1 MNKQLKKSMT
11 LNPLVLLVCGLVLV
25 ATSHD
30 LTADQNDPRLD
41 ELFSALQSTTN
52 QSAANEITDTIWK
65 IWRQSSNEKVN
76 QLMRQGVIAMSRGR
90 LNAAIRYFDEIIQI
104 APEFAEGWNKRA
116 TVYYFLEQYDK
127 SLVDVRETLLREP
140 RHFGAAAGLGLI
152 FMSLEYYDEALK
164 AFERALEINPHLV
177 GPKKNVELL
186 RKKLEEKTA

>member
-1 MNKQLKKSMT
+1 MKKSMA

-65 IWRQSSNEKVN
+65 IWRQSPNEKVN